1 MVLENM
7 FDWIFNPFLVFG
19 DAVGVIIISV
29 LLTFLITLFYKFFT
43 NQELM
48 KALKKE
54 LKSLQ
59 KEMKTLKE
67 DPEKFMKAQKKAM
80 QKNLEYMKHSMKPTL
95 ITFIPLILIF
105 GWLRFRFA
113 DAGDVIVWGF
123 NIPLFGTGLGWL
135 GTYFF
140 SAVISSIIFRKLFK
154 IS

>member
-7 FDWIFNPFLVFG
+7 FDWLFSPLLKFG
-19 DAVGVIIISV
+19 DGIGVIIISAI
-29 LLTFLITLFYKFFT
+29 LTLVITLFYKIFT

-48 KALKKE
+48 KSLKAE
-54 LKSLQ
+54 LKSMQ
-59 KEMKTLKE
+59 KEMKTLK
-67 DPEKFMKAQKKAM
+67 DNPDKFMKVQKEAM
-80 QKNLEYMKHSMKPTL
+80 QKNLQYMKHSMKPTL

-105 GWLRFRFA
+105 GWLRLRFA
-113 DAGDVIVWGF
+113 EAGDIITWGF

-140 SAVISSIIFRKLFK
+140 SAIFFSILFRKILK